1 MNKRVTFKR
10 KNFFAEV
17 NFFLNEHPFQKT
29 ELVIPVYV

>member
-10 KNFFAEV
+10 KNKVKV